1 MADVTTTTNKKPN
14 AADYEPIPDVE
25 HGNGNGTVD
34 TMTNDYS
41 GFDPQQVELL
51 STLDETIKSNG
62 SFQFSLPTVNSDDM
76 ITQGQSMIQS
86 MVMPTVTT
94 VVAAI
99 TAFGLS
105 AIQQVTESST
115 GIDHTIS
122 TISILI
128 FPYINA
134 IIVFMASFRPI
145 ESRCMTSVAPIFP
158 KMDTIPETIQSTMSD
173 ISTNVDKTIDTIDAK
188 VKEAMEP
195 VLPTLQA
202 ATQYESMIRS
212 VQPDV
217 DIPDATDID
226 QEISETRTILT
237 KPLQEATTK
246 LTNDTTTTVRPYPL
260 QSPTKFYWT
269 IVVPIAIVCLATQ
282 LGIVYYATSGDAF
295 TKMKSNVNATTS
307 VGPVSSWTGDVAS
320 QLRGSYH
327 DVVATIPSN
336 GVAVDTSDP
345 QPRINIFD
353 GTSSIA
359 SFSSAVEDDD
369 SPLESVANMTTD
381 TFTATKEEIW
391 TQNEKTVNEIN
402 STLTNMNAQ
411 LNKYEVEFQDQVHNV
426 ENEMKDFERSI
437 DTEVSNAIGPAES
450 MIKSVLI
457 SYLISLLQLGLVYVM
472 TSPKVKAFI
481 LNLVMQRA
489 SRQVDDTLRS
499 TGVPDAMDDIF
510 NVRFVRLRTKL
521 MQLFTSVRKLNT
533 YLEQLG
539 LSSSDGG
546 SGRNPVAA
554 LADTAKSFTS
564 RFGFRK

>member
-1 MADVTTTTNKKPN
+1 MVDLTTTTQRKPN

-25 HGNGNGTVD
+25 HGNGKQVAPGTK
-34 TMTNDYS
+34 TNDYNS
-41 GFDPQQVELL
+41 FDPQQVELL

-62 SFQFSLPTVNSDDM
+62 SFQFSLPAVNSDDM
-76 ITQGQSMIQS
+76 ITHGQSMIQS
-86 MVMPTVTT
+86 MAMPTLTT

-105 AIQQVTESST
+105 AIQQFTETST

-173 ISTNVDKTIDTIDAK
+173 ISTNVNKTIDTIEAK
-188 VKEAMEP
+188 VKEATGP

-202 ATQYESMIRS
+202 TTQYDSMIRS
-212 VQPDV
+212 VQADV

-226 QEISETRTILT
+226 KEISETRTILT
-237 KPLQEATTK
+237 QPLQEATTK
-246 LTNDTTTTVRPYPL
+246 LTNETTTTVRPYPL
-260 QSPTKFYWT
+260 QSPTKFYWS
-269 IVVPIAIVCLATQ
+269 IVVPIAILCLATQ
-282 LGIVYYATSGDAF
+282 LGIVYYTTAGDAF
-295 TKMKSNVNATTS
+295 TSNKNDMNATS
-307 VGPVSSWTGDVAS
+307 VVPVSSWTGDMTS
-320 QLRGSYH
+320 QLRSSYH
-327 DVVATIPSN
+327 DVVVTNPSN

-345 QPRINIFD
+345 QPR
-353 GTSSIA
+353 TSSIV

-369 SPLESVANMTTD
+369 VLLESVSNMTTD
-381 TFTATKEEIW
+381 TFTATQEEIL
-391 TQNEKTVNEIN
+391 TQKEKTVNEIN
-402 STLTNMNAQ
+402 STLTNMNDQ
-411 LNKYEVEFQDQVHNV
+411 LHTYEAEFQDQVHNV
-426 ENEMKDFERSI
+426 ENEMKDFERNI
-437 DTEVSNAIGPAES
+437 DTEVSNAIGPAKS

-481 LNLVMQRA
+481 MDLVMQRA

-499 TGVPDAMDDIF
+499 TGVPNAMNDIF
-510 NVRFVRLRTKL
+510 NVRFVRIRTKL
-521 MQLFTSVRKLNT
+521 MHLFTSVQKLST

-564 RFGFRK
+564 RFGFGK

>member
-1 MADVTTTTNKKPN
+1 MADVTTTTKKKPN

-25 HGNGNGTVD
+25 HGNGNMTAD
-34 TMTNDYS
+34 TMTNDYG

-246 LTNDTTTTVRPYPL
+246 LTNDTSTTVRPYPL

-282 LGIVYYATSGDAF
+282 LGIVYYTTSGDAF
-295 TKMKSNVNATTS
+295 TKMKS

-369 SPLESVANMTTD
+369 SPLEAVANMTTD
-381 TFTATKEEIW
+381 TFTATKEEIL
-391 TQNEKTVNEIN
+391 TQKEKTVNEIN
-402 STLTNMNAQ
+402 STLTNMNDQ
-411 LNKYEVEFQDQVHNV
+411 LNKYEVEFQDQVRNV

-437 DTEVSNAIGPAES
+437 DAEVSNAIGPAES